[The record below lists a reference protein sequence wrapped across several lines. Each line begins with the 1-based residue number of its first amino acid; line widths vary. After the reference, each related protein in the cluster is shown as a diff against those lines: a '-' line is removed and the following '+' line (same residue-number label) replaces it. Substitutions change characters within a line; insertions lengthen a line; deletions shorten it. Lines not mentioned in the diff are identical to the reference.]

1 MFAIYITC
9 LAFSLHLLKS
19 MRDLISKK
27 KDNMM
32 FLNADEREALM
43 RLLNLRRW
51 LAVSMGMLC
60 LLWTSLALAVPYDGS
75 SVSIGI
81 AQFTFN
87 STTDLFTTAVEGSS
101 SSASTASTA
110 GPNTVYA
117 SFFDAAGVKI
127 SSFSGAKLEVT
138 KVYFGG
144 GFTSGTGGG
153 FVINNVGGDL
163 LLSGV
168 FGGGSSLISSGT
180 GAEFA
185 SSMIIDFINTDL
197 TGVKFYAPGLF
208 LATLGDVGTLSL
220 NSSFTT
226 KGSATAKIESS
237 ATPVPEPATLLLLG
251 SALTGMGIWGICNK
265 GRSKM
270 AEDKQTKEVKQ
281 L

>member
-1 MFAIYITC
+1 
-9 LAFSLHLLKS
+9 

-32 FLNADEREALM
+32 FLNVDEREALM

-75 SVSIGI
+75 SVSINS

-87 STTDLFTTAVEGSS
+87 RNTDVFTTAIDGSVS
-101 SSASTASTA
+101 GSFASAA

-117 SFFDAAGVKI
+117 SFFDADGIKV
-127 SSFSGAKLEVT
+127 SSFIGAKLEVT
-138 KVYFGG
+138 AIYLGG

-153 FVINNVGGDL
+153 FVINNAGGDL

-208 LATLGDVGTLSL
+208 LATLGDVGTLNL
-220 NSSFTT
+220 NNSFTT
-226 KGSATAKIESS
+226 RGSATAKIESS

-251 SALTGMGIWGICNK
+251 SALTGMGIWGLYNK
-265 GRSKM
+265 GRSKI